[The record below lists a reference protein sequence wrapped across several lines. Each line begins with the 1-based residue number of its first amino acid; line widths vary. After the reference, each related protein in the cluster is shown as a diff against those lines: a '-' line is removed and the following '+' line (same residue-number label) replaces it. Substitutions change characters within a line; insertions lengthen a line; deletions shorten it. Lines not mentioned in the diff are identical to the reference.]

1 MSDHIFEKI
10 EGVVFTVLATLRMA
24 SYGHKVSCPDVD
36 LPAYEAAGEGYSCSN
51 PDGLQPPPYLTRVP
65 KELPIN
71 RRFQTTSMMRH
82 CCHHRTTGP
91 ASTTPI
97 ALPSNHNH
105 RHDRRFSGSR

>member
-51 PDGLQPPPYLTRVP
+51 PDGLQPPHTSPECPRSFLLTVDSRP
-65 KELPIN
+65 
-71 RRFQTTSMMRH
+71 
-82 CCHHRTTGP
+82 P
-91 ASTTPI
+91 A
-97 ALPSNHNH
+97 
-105 RHDRRFSGSR
+105 